1 MDITLLIIT
10 GAIECLVVVLLTG
23 RKAYRRITALEQENK
38 LLKARV
44 EKLEA
49 NRFIQ
54 FGNQFTA

>member
-10 GAIECLVVVLLTG
+10 GAIECLIVVFLAG
-23 RKAYRRITALEQENK
+23 RKARRRITALENENK

-54 FGNQFTA
+54 FGNQYTA